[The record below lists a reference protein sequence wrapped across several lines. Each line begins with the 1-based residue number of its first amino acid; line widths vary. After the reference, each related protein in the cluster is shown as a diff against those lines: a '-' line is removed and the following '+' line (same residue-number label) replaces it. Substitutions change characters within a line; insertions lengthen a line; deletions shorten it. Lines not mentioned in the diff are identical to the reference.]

1 MSTRARSPAAP
12 STGQPAPR
20 RAARPAAPPAK
31 PAVAAPRKAAQRGAA
46 ETPATGDT
54 VPRAGKAP
62 KADTLTKVS
71 KPSKVP
77 KAPKLPKAP
86 KPAKPAKVE
95 KAPKADAKPPKVRP
109 RLVRDG
115 FTMPEADFSL
125 IGTLKAR
132 ALAGA
137 HPAKKS
143 ELLRAGLHA
152 LAALDTPSLV
162 AALSRLEPV
171 KTGRPGKGG

>member
-1 MSTRARSPAAP
+1 MVTRKTPSSTA
-12 STGQPAPR
+12 PAPR
-20 RAARPAAPPAK
+20 RAGATPAAKGRAVAKTANAVKSALPAPPPPAPVAEK
-31 PAVAAPRKAAQRGAA
+31 KVAQAAKAVKDAKDAKDPK
-46 ETPATGDT
+46 
-54 VPRAGKAP
+54 AGKVG
-62 KADTLTKVS
+62 KA
-71 KPSKVP
+71 
-77 KAPKLPKAP
+77 
-86 KPAKPAKVE
+86 E
-95 KAPKADAKPPKVRP
+95 KAPKAAKPDKTAKAEKAPKPPKLRP

-152 LAALDTPSLV
+152 LAALDTPALV
-162 AALSRLEPV
+162 AALARLEPV
-171 KTGRPGKGG
+171 KTGRPAKGG